1 MKKTSLLHRLKSWQ
15 IILIFG
21 ILLCIIYGFGS
32 FTFDYYAGAAT
43 PKFGDFSKYSG
54 VGMFFVYVLSYFI
67 ILVIMLP
74 ILLIRRFGVGAA
86 VWLPY
91 AVSGIFV
98 ESYMEWVSTR
108 ALLGLWAAGGWCVV
122 GLLTGFSADLAY
134 RFLPLRWSEKWRA
147 IVTALILGVAL
158 FLLILLAILS
168 FYPEASGNTDA
179 NFLSIAYYGLPL
191 LLANSAFAGYTA
203 YIIASSP

>member
-1 MKKTSLLHRLKSWQ
+1 MEKISLLHRLKPWQ
-15 IILIFG
+15 TIFIFG
-21 ILLCIIYGFGS
+21 VLLCIIYGFGS

-54 VGMFFVYVLSYFI
+54 VGMFFVYILSYFI
-67 ILVIMLP
+67 VLVVMLP
-74 ILLIRRFGVGAA
+74 ILLTRRFGTGAA

-91 AVSGIFV
+91 AIFGIFV

-134 RFLPLRWSEKWRA
+134 RFLPSRWSEKWRA
-147 IVTALILGVAL
+147 IITAFILGVVL
-158 FLLILLAILS
+158 FLLVLLALLS
-168 FYPEASGNTDA
+168 FYPETQGNTDA
-179 NFLSIAYYGLPL
+179 NFLTIAYYGLPL
-191 LLANSAFAGYTA
+191 LLINSLFAGYTA
-203 YIIASSP
+203 YAISKD